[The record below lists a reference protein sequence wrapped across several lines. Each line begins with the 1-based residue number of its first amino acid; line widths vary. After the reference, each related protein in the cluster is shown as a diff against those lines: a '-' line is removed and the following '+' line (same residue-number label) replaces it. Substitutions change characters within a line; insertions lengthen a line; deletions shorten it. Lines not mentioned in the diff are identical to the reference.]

1 MLDPRT
7 TIARTV
13 LDHAETASVFQR
25 HRIDFCCKGN
35 RSITEA
41 CAERGVD
48 EAVVL
53 ADLEQAIAD
62 REGLSPASP
71 SAMSTPALIAHIIS
85 THHAYLRRTLP
96 FVRGLAAK
104 VGRVHGEREPQLV
117 TLAALVVE
125 LEATL
130 TPHLDAE
137 EGVLFHA
144 MLAANAGAAGVN
156 AMADDLVAMKQ
167 EHEAVGALLE
177 QIRSAADGY
186 HAPEWACTSYRT
198 LFAELD
204 QLEGDILRH
213 VHLENHVLAPRFG
226 A

>member
-1 MLDPRT
+1 MLDPRA
-7 TIARTV
+7 TIASTV
-13 LDHAETASVFQR
+13 LDHAECASVFQR

-35 RSITEA
+35 RSIAEA
-41 CAERGVD
+41 CAERGLD
-48 EAVVL
+48 EAAVL

-62 REGLSPASP
+62 REGLSPDP
-71 SAMSTPALIAHIIS
+71 RGLSTPALIAHIIA

-104 VGRVHGEREPQLV
+104 VSRVHGEREPQLV
-117 TLAALVVE
+117 TLAALVDE

-144 MLAANAGAAGVN
+144 MLAANAGAAGAN
-156 AMADDLVAMKQ
+156 AMADDLVAMRQ

-177 QIRSAADGY
+177 RIRTAADGFQ
-186 HAPEWACTSYRT
+186 APMWACTSYRT

-204 QLEGDILRH
+204 QLEGDVLRH